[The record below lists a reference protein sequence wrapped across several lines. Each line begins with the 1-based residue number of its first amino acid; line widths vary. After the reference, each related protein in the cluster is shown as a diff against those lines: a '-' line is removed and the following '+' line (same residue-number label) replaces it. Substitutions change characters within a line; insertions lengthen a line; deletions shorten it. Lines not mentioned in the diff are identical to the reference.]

1 MFLKELNKDEAIAF
15 TNLMSEFVLADEKVG
30 KGEEALMERLYNEIG
45 FPEEELVAV
54 SFEDAINTIRSS
66 SDRIKNI
73 VYFELIKIGLADGE
87 YNLDEVD
94 FLQVLGDNL
103 EIPRSNIIAFSNY
116 YYKYSDVDVEES
128 EEARKEVE
136 DIINN

>member
-30 KGEEALMERLYNEIG
+30 KGEEALME
-45 FPEEELVAV
+45 EELVAV
-54 SFEDAINTIRSS
+54 SFEDAINTIKSS

-94 FLQVLGDNL
+94 FLQVLGDSL
-103 EIPRSNIIAFSNY
+103 EIQRSKRIAFSNY
-116 YYKYSDVDVEES
+116 YYKYSDVNVEES
-128 EEARKEVE
+128 EEAKKEVE
-136 DIINN
+136 EIINN

>member
-54 SFEDAINTIRSS
+54 SFEDAINTIQSS

-94 FLQVLGDNL
+94 FLQVLGDSL
-103 EIPRSNIIAFSNY
+103 EIQRSKRIAFSNY
-116 YYKYSDVDVEES
+116 YYQYSDVNVEES
-128 EEARKEVE
+128 EEAKKEVE
-136 DIINN
+136 EIINN

>member
-15 TNLMSEFVLADEKVG
+15 TNLMSEFVLADEEVG
-30 KGEEALMERLYNEIG
+30 KGEAALMERLYNEIG

-94 FLQVLGDNL
+94 FLQALGDNL
-103 EIPRSNIIAFSNY
+103 EIPRSKRIAFSNY